1 MEAPVFVESLSLWSL
16 SFVKIDDS
24 PLLVLSSV
32 VAPNSYL
39 LAFNV
44 FSSSYIKYFTVLPI
58 DELIFLILEY
68 LEPSRVGAPDLHV
81 VGSTSTLDI
90 PRLVVISGSDSQG
103 LLMEVPD
110 LSLSTIWCL
119 DNKVS
124 VVDQVKVSV
133 VWKCRDDVEISL
145 NVKSELLVELTLSW
159 LIFILININYLPSL
173 MDLSVLLL
181 HDNVS
186 VFIIKPS

>member
-1 MEAPVFVESLSLWSL
+1 MEAPVFVKSLSLWSL

-44 FSSSYIKYFTVLPI
+44 FSSSYIKYFTILPI
-58 DELIFLILEY
+58 DELIFLILEH

-110 LSLSTIWCL
+110 LGSSTVSYL
-119 DNKVS
+119 DDHVS
-124 VVDQVKVSV
+124 VVDQVEVSSLR
-133 VWKCRDDVEISL
+133 KSRDDVEISL
-145 NVKSELLVELTLSW
+145 NVKSELLVELTLGW
-159 LIFILININYLPSL
+159 
-173 MDLSVLLL
+173 LLL
-181 HDNVS
+181 VFIDIDNLPLLTCLSILVLNDDVS
-186 VFIIKPS
+186 VFIIE